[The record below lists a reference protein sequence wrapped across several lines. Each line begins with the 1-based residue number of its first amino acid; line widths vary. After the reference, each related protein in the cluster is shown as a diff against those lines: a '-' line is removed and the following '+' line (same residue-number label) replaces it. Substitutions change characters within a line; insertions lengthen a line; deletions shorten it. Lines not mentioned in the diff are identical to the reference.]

1 MMLRGKLGNQ
11 IFQVRNGKQIV
22 MQLADLTI
30 LAQEARN
37 YNDVAYRKFKET
49 NAVDDTLVASA
60 VDCLVKMR
68 PWATGVAMEQYSVDP
83 DLVGFCKKI
92 CAGMLA
98 NTFRQLNLEMYQKDE
113 FHVLFMG
120 LFRDFSKSDTIIKEF
135 GEDLVDCAKRLMSQL
150 DDNSPYKKLYQNISQ
165 GI

>member
-1 MMLRGKLGNQ
+1 
-11 IFQVRNGKQIV
+11 
-22 MQLADLTI
+22 
-30 LAQEARN
+30 
-37 YNDVAYRKFKET
+37 
-49 NAVDDTLVASA
+49 
-60 VDCLVKMR
+60 
-68 PWATGVAMEQYSVDP
+68 
-83 DLVGFCKKI
+83 
-92 CAGMLA
+92 
-98 NTFRQLNLEMYQKDE
+98 MYQKDE